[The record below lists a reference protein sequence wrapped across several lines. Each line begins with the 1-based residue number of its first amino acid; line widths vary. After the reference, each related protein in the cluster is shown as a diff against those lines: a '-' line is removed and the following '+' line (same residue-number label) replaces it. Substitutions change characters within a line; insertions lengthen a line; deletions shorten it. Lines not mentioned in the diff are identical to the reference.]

1 MIRFYVILYYIPRFS
16 LFFLVIIFPDK
27 FISSNNKWIE
37 NIVIKEYFVRARA
50 RATCN
55 EEEKWR
61 TRGRDCNVEKRREIR
76 NIRENRAISVQA
88 SQQSV
93 FLPKIRSGAKL
104 EPRTVFFKLQ
114 GISRIKS
121 DRLWRKKRN
130 SAENKKKKKNER
142 QRTKRGIAVRFDDD
156 KISRFAI
163 ARPVCGRLKFR
174 VESGSRS
181 RQL

>member
-1 MIRFYVILYYIPRFS
+1 M
-16 LFFLVIIFPDK
+16 
-27 FISSNNKWIE
+27 
-37 NIVIKEYFVRARA
+37 IKEYFVRARA

-55 EEEKWR
+55 EGEKWR
-61 TRGRDCNVEKRREIR
+61 MRGRDCNVEKRREIR
-76 NIRENRAISVQA
+76 NIGENRAISVQA

-130 SAENKKKKKNER
+130 SAENKKKKKMRDKER
-142 QRTKRGIAVRFDDD
+142 KEESPSVSTTIKFRA
-156 KISRFAI
+156 SRFAI

>member
-1 MIRFYVILYYIPRFS
+1 M
-16 LFFLVIIFPDK
+16 
-27 FISSNNKWIE
+27 
-37 NIVIKEYFVRARA
+37 
-50 RATCN
+50 
-55 EEEKWR
+55 
-61 TRGRDCNVEKRREIR
+61 RGRDCNVEKRREIR

-104 EPRTVFFKLQ
+104 EPRTFFSNCKE
-114 GISRIKS
+114 SRELRVIACDERSEILLKT
-121 DRLWRKKRN
+121 
-130 SAENKKKKKNER
+130 KKKKKMRDKER
-142 QRTKRGIAVRFDDD
+142 KEESPSVSTTIKFRA
-156 KISRFAI
+156 SRFAI

>member
-1 MIRFYVILYYIPRFS
+1 MIRFYVILYYTFFS

-55 EEEKWR
+55 EGEKWR

-76 NIRENRAISVQA
+76 NIGENGAISVQA

-130 SAENKKKKKNER
+130 SAENKKKKKKWETKNE
-142 QRTKRGIAVRFDDD
+142 KRNR
-156 KISRFAI
+156 
-163 ARPVCGRLKFR
+163 RPFR
-174 VESGSRS
+174 R
-181 RQL
+181 R

>member
-1 MIRFYVILYYIPRFS
+1 M
-16 LFFLVIIFPDK
+16 
-27 FISSNNKWIE
+27 
-37 NIVIKEYFVRARA
+37 IKEYFVRARA

-55 EEEKWR
+55 EGEKWR
-61 TRGRDCNVEKRREIR
+61 TRGRDCNVEKRRETR

-130 SAENKKKKKNER
+130 SAENKKKKKMRDKER
-142 QRTKRGIAVRFDDD
+142 KEESPSVSTTIKFRA
-156 KISRFAI
+156 SRFAI

>member
-1 MIRFYVILYYIPRFS
+1 M
-16 LFFLVIIFPDK
+16 
-27 FISSNNKWIE
+27 
-37 NIVIKEYFVRARA
+37 IKEYFVRARA

-55 EEEKWR
+55 EGEKWR

-76 NIRENRAISVQA
+76 NIGENRAISVQA

-130 SAENKKKKKNER
+130 SAENKKKKKMRDKER
-142 QRTKRGIAVRFDDD
+142 KEESPSVSTTIKFRA
-156 KISRFAI
+156 SRFAI

>member
-1 MIRFYVILYYIPRFS
+1 MNREYRDKG
-16 LFFLVIIFPDK
+16 IFR
-27 FISSNNKWIE
+27 SS
-37 NIVIKEYFVRARA
+37 ARA
-50 RATCN
+50 RN
-55 EEEKWR
+55 EGEKWR

-76 NIRENRAISVQA
+76 NIGENRAISVQA

-130 SAENKKKKKNER
+130 SAENKKKKKMRDKER
-142 QRTKRGIAVRFDDD
+142 KEESPSVSTTIKFRA
-156 KISRFAI
+156 SRFAI